1 MADAADGRVLRMSD
15 HTADHTADR
24 TPNHPPDHPP
34 ETTLGLHLEPLE
46 GGWSGRTFLGTV
58 AGERTVVR
66 VYPPEEAEGP
76 ARDAA
81 VLRLGRAVLA
91 GCAPVPEVLE
101 TRAGEPSVGVPGLLL
116 TEHLPGERGDLLL
129 PRLDEHALAHA
140 GRASG
145 EVVSRLAGA
154 VQPRA
159 GRFVDEQLTLAPWE
173 PPWDAESLV
182 DLVAALVPRLD
193 LVGADRDGLLGL
205 AGDADDV
212 LHDAAQEGPG
222 TVLVHGD
229 LNAKNLLLATTENDQ
244 VVVTGVLDW
253 EFAHA
258 GSPWADLGN
267 LLREQRSPAYV
278 EAVLDTVAARRG
290 VPADLALDLAR
301 AADLVA
307 VVELATRRGSNPV
320 SDAAHE
326 RLLVMV
332 RARDLHAC

>member
-1 MADAADGRVLRMSD
+1 MSD
-15 HTADHTADR
+15 HTADHAADQPSETA
-24 TPNHPPDHPP
+24 
-34 ETTLGLHLEPLE
+34 LGLHLEPLE

-66 VYPPEEAEGP
+66 VYPPEEGDAP

-81 VLRLGRAVLA
+81 VLRLGRTVLA

-101 TRAGEPSVGVPGLLL
+101 TRAGDPAVGAPGLLL
-116 TEHLPGERGDLLL
+116 TAHLPGERGDLLL
-129 PRLDEHALAHA
+129 PRLDEHALAAA
-140 GRASG
+140 GRALG
-145 EVVSRLAGA
+145 EVVARLAGA

-173 PPWDAESLV
+173 PPWDAASLV

-193 LVGADRDGLLGL
+193 LGAADRDAVLGL
-205 AGDADDV
+205 AGLADDV
-212 LHDAAQEGPG
+212 LQDAAQEGPG

-229 LNAKNLLLATTENDQ
+229 LNAKNLLLATTEDDR

-307 VVELATRRGSNPV
+307 VVELATRRGSGPV

-326 RLLVMV
+326 RLLVMA

>member
-1 MADAADGRVLRMSD
+1 MSD
-15 HTADHTADR
+15 HAADHPSETA
-24 TPNHPPDHPP
+24 
-34 ETTLGLHLEPLE
+34 LGLHLEPLE

-66 VYPPEEAEGP
+66 VYPPEDGDAP

-81 VLRLGRAVLA
+81 VLRLGRAVLS

-101 TRAGEPSVGVPGLLL
+101 TRAGDPDGGAPGLLL
-116 TEHLPGERGDLLL
+116 TQHLPGERGDLLL
-129 PRLDEHALAHA
+129 PRLDEHGLAAA
-140 GRASG
+140 GRALG
-145 EVVSRLAGA
+145 EVVARLAGA

-159 GRFVDEQLTLAPWE
+159 GRFVDEQLTLASWG
-173 PPWDAESLV
+173 PPWDAGSLV
-182 DLVAALVPRLD
+182 DLVAELVPRLD
-193 LVGADRDGLLGL
+193 LVAADRDAVLGL
-205 AGDADDV
+205 ADDADDV
-212 LHDAAQEGPG
+212 LQDAAREGPG
-222 TVLVHGD
+222 AVLVHGD
-229 LNAKNLLLATTENDQ
+229 LNPKNLLLVTTGDDQ

-258 GSPWADLGN
+258 GSSWADLGN

-290 VPADLALDLAR
+290 VPAELALDLAR

-326 RLLVMV
+326 RLLLMA

>member
-1 MADAADGRVLRMSD
+1 MSD
-15 HTADHTADR
+15 HAPDT
-24 TPNHPPDHPP
+24 TPDTTPDM
-34 ETTLGLHLEPLE
+34 TGGLHLEPLE

-66 VYPPEEAEGP
+66 VYPPEEAGAP
-76 ARDAA
+76 TRDAA
-81 VLRLGRAVLA
+81 VLRLGQAALA

-101 TRAGEPSVGVPGLLL
+101 TRAGDPATGAPGLLL

-129 PRLDEHALAHA
+129 PRLDETGLAAA
-140 GRASG
+140 GRALG
-145 EVVSRLAGA
+145 EVVARLAGA

-159 GRFVDEQLTLAPWE
+159 GRFVDEQLTVADWE
-173 PPWDAESLV
+173 PPWDAETLV
-182 DLVAALVPRLD
+182 DLVAALLPRLD
-193 LVGADRDGLLGL
+193 LAPADRDAVLGL
-205 AGDADDV
+205 AAHAEEV
-212 LHDAAQEGPG
+212 LEDGRATGPG

-229 LNAKNLLLATTENDQ
+229 LNAKNLLLTDRTDRAGHDAE

-267 LLREQRSPAYV
+267 LVREQLSPAYV
-278 EAVLDTVAARRG
+278 EALLDTVAQRRG
-290 VPADLALDLAR
+290 MPADLALDLGR

-326 RLLVMV
+326 RLLVMA
-332 RARDLHAC
+332 RARDLHAR

>member
-1 MADAADGRVLRMSD
+1 MSD
-15 HTADHTADR
+15 HAPDT
-24 TPNHPPDHPP
+24 TPDVAG
-34 ETTLGLHLEPLE
+34 GLHLEPLE

-66 VYPPEEAEGP
+66 VYPPEEAGAP
-76 ARDAA
+76 MRDAA
-81 VLRLGRAVLA
+81 VLRLGQAVLG

-101 TRAGEPSVGVPGLLL
+101 TRAGDPATGVPGLLL

-129 PRLDEHALAHA
+129 PRLDDRGLAAA
-140 GRASG
+140 GRALG
-145 EVVSRLAGA
+145 EVVARLAGA

-159 GRFVDEQLTLAPWE
+159 GRFVDEQLTVADWE
-173 PPWDAESLV
+173 PPWEAEDLV

-193 LVGADRDGLLGL
+193 LARADRDAVLGL
-205 AGDADDV
+205 AAQAGEV
-212 LHDAAQEGPG
+212 LEDGPTAGPG

-229 LNAKNLLLATTENDQ
+229 MNAKNLLLTDRAGEAGHDAG
-244 VVVTGVLDW
+244 VVVAGVLDW

-278 EAVLDTVAARRG
+278 EALLDTVAQRRG
-290 VPADLALDLAR
+290 VPADLALDLGR

-307 VVELATRRGSNPV
+307 LVELATRRGSNPV

-326 RLLVMV
+326 RLLVMA

>member
-1 MADAADGRVLRMSD
+1 MSD
-15 HTADHTADR
+15 HPADHPA
-24 TPNHPPDHPP
+24 DHPP
-34 ETTLGLHLEPLE
+34 EPALGLHLEPLE

-66 VYPPEEAEGP
+66 VYPPEDGDAA

-81 VLRLGRAVLA
+81 VLRLGRRVLA

-101 TRAGEPSVGVPGLLL
+101 TRAGDPDGGAPGLLL
-116 TEHLPGERGDLLL
+116 TQHLPGVRGDLLL
-129 PRLDEHALAHA
+129 PRLDEPALAAA
-140 GRASG
+140 GRVLG
-145 EVVSRLAGA
+145 EVVARLAGA

-159 GRFVDEQLTLAPWE
+159 GRFVDEQLTLASWE
-173 PPWDAESLV
+173 PPWDAGSLV
-182 DLVAALVPRLD
+182 DLVAELVPRLD
-193 LVGADRDGLLGL
+193 LVAADRDAVLGL

-212 LHDAAQEGPG
+212 LQDAAREGPG
-222 TVLVHGD
+222 AVLVHGD
-229 LNAKNLLLATTENDQ
+229 LNAKNLLLATTEDDR
-244 VVVTGVLDW
+244 VLVTGVLDW

-278 EAVLDTVAARRG
+278 EAVLDTVAVRRG
-290 VPADLALDLAR
+290 VAADLALDLAR

-326 RLLVMV
+326 RLLVMA

>member
-159 GRFVDEQLTLAPWE
+159 GRFVDEQLSLAPWE

-326 RLLVMV
+326 RLLIMV
-332 RARDLHAC
+332 RSRDLHAC

>member
-1 MADAADGRVLRMSD
+1 MAGGPGGRVLRMSD
-15 HTADHTADR
+15 DAADST
-24 TPNHPPDHPP
+24 P
-34 ETTLGLHLEPLE
+34 ETALGLHLEPLE

-66 VYPPEEAEGP
+66 VYPPEEGDAP

-101 TRAGEPSVGVPGLLL
+101 TRAGDPSVGAPGLLL
-116 TEHLPGERGDLLL
+116 AEHLPGERGDLLL
-129 PRLDEHALAHA
+129 PRLDGQALTAA
-140 GRASG
+140 GRALG
-145 EVVSRLAGA
+145 EVVARLGGA

-159 GRFVDEQLTLAPWE
+159 GRFVDEQLTLASWDA
-173 PPWDAESLV
+173 PWDAASLV

-193 LVGADRDGLLGL
+193 LPAADRDAVLGL
-205 AGDADDV
+205 AADADEV
-212 LHDAAQEGPG
+212 LEDGAPEGPG
-222 TVLVHGD
+222 AVLVHGD
-229 LNAKNLLLATTENDQ
+229 LNAKNLLLATTEDGQ

-258 GSPWADLGN
+258 GSAWADLGN
-267 LLREQRSPAYV
+267 LLREHRSPAYV

-320 SDAAHE
+320 AEVAHQ
-326 RLLVMV
+326 RLLVMA

>member
-1 MADAADGRVLRMSD
+1 MSD
-15 HTADHTADR
+15 HAA
-24 TPNHPPDHPP
+24 DHPP
-34 ETTLGLHLEPLE
+34 ETALGLHLEPLE

-66 VYPPEEAEGP
+66 VYPPEEVEGP

-81 VLRLGRAVLA
+81 VLRLGRAVLS

-101 TRAGEPSVGVPGLLL
+101 TRAGDPAVGAPGLLL
-116 TEHLPGERGDLLL
+116 TGHLPGERGDLLL
-129 PRLDEHALAHA
+129 PRLDDHALAAA
-140 GRASG
+140 GRALG
-145 EVVSRLAGA
+145 EVVARLAGA

-159 GRFVDEQLTLAPWE
+159 GRFVDEQLTLASWE
-173 PPWDAESLV
+173 PPWDAGSLV
-182 DLVAALVPRLD
+182 DLVAELVPRLD
-193 LVGADRDGLLGL
+193 LVAADRDAVLGL

-212 LHDAAQEGPG
+212 LQDAAREGPG
-222 TVLVHGD
+222 AVLVHGD
-229 LNAKNLLLATTENDQ
+229 LNAKNLLLATTEDDR
-244 VVVTGVLDW
+244 VLVTGVLDW

-278 EAVLDTVAARRG
+278 EAVLDTVAVRRG
-290 VPADLALDLAR
+290 VPADHALDLAR

-326 RLLVMV
+326 RLLVMA

>member
-1 MADAADGRVLRMSD
+1 MSD
-15 HTADHTADR
+15 HTTSHT
-24 TPNHPPDHPP
+24 TGHPP
-34 ETTLGLHLEPLE
+34 EAALGLDLEPLE

-66 VYPPEEAEGP
+66 VYPPDDVAGP
-76 ARDAA
+76 ARDSA
-81 VLRLGRAVLA
+81 VLRLGRSVLT

-101 TRAGEPSVGVPGLLL
+101 TRAGDPAVGAPGLLL
-116 TEHLPGERGDLLL
+116 AEHLPGERGDLLL
-129 PRLDEHALAHA
+129 PRLDDRALAVV
-140 GRASG
+140 GRALG
-145 EVVSRLAGA
+145 EVVARLAGA
-154 VQPRA
+154 VQPRV
-159 GRFVDEQLTLAPWE
+159 GRFVDEQLGLAPWE

-182 DLVAALVPRLD
+182 DLVAALAPRLD
-193 LVGADRDGLLGL
+193 LRAADHDAVLGL
-205 AGDADDV
+205 AGNADDV
-212 LHDAAQEGPG
+212 LQDAAREGPG
-222 TVLVHGD
+222 AVLVHGD
-229 LNAKNLLLATTENDQ
+229 LNAKNLLLASTADDR

-278 EAVLDTVAARRG
+278 EAVLDTVADRRG
-290 VPADLALDLAR
+290 VPVDLALDLAR

-326 RLLVMV
+326 RLLVMA

>member
-1 MADAADGRVLRMSD
+1 MSD
-15 HTADHTADR
+15 HTTDHT
-24 TPNHPPDHPP
+24 TSHTTGHPP
-34 ETTLGLHLEPLE
+34 EAALGLDLEPLE
-46 GGWSGRTFLGTV
+46 GGWSGRTFLGKV

-66 VYPPEEAEGP
+66 VYPPDDVAGP

-81 VLRLGRAVLA
+81 VLRLGRSVLT

-101 TRAGEPSVGVPGLLL
+101 TRAGDPAVGAPGLLL
-116 TEHLPGERGDLLL
+116 AEHLPGERGDLLL
-129 PRLDEHALAHA
+129 PRLDDRALAVV
-140 GRASG
+140 GRALG
-145 EVVSRLAGA
+145 EVVARLAGA
-154 VQPRA
+154 VQPRV
-159 GRFVDEQLTLAPWE
+159 GRFVDEQLGLAPWE

-182 DLVAALVPRLD
+182 DLVAALAPRLD
-193 LVGADRDGLLGL
+193 LRAADHDAVLGL

-212 LHDAAQEGPG
+212 LQDAAREGPG
-222 TVLVHGD
+222 AVLVHGD
-229 LNAKNLLLATTENDQ
+229 LNAKNLLLASTEDDR

-278 EAVLDTVAARRG
+278 EAVLDTVADRRG
-290 VPADLALDLAR
+290 VPVDLALDLAR

-326 RLLVMV
+326 RLLVLA

>member
-1 MADAADGRVLRMSD
+1 MSD
-15 HTADHTADR
+15 HTADHAAD
-24 TPNHPPDHPP
+24 PPPQP
-34 ETTLGLHLEPLE
+34 ALGLHLEPLD

-101 TRAGEPSVGVPGLLL
+101 TRAGDPAVGAPGLLL
-116 TEHLPGERGDLLL
+116 AEHLPGERGDLLL
-129 PRLDEHALAHA
+129 PRLDEHALAAA
-140 GRASG
+140 GRALG
-145 EVVSRLAGA
+145 EVVARLAGA
-154 VQPRA
+154 VQARA
-159 GRFVDEQLTLAPWE
+159 GRFVDDQLSLAPWE

-182 DLVAALVPRLD
+182 DLVGALVPRLD
-193 LVGADRDGLLGL
+193 LVAADRDALLGL

-212 LHDAAQEGPG
+212 LQEGPG

-229 LNAKNLLLATTENDQ
+229 LNAKNLLLATTEDDG

-267 LLREQRSPAYV
+267 LLREHRSPAYV

-326 RLLVMV
+326 RLLVMA

>member
-1 MADAADGRVLRMSD
+1 MTD
-15 HTADHTADR
+15 HTADHAADHTAE
-24 TPNHPPDHPP
+24 HAP

-66 VYPPEEAEGP
+66 VYPPEESDAP

-81 VLRLGRAVLA
+81 VLRLGRTVLA

-101 TRAGEPSVGVPGLLL
+101 TRTGDPGVGAPGLLL
-116 TEHLPGERGDLLL
+116 AEHLPGERGDLLL
-129 PRLDEHALAHA
+129 PRLDEPALAAA
-140 GRASG
+140 GRALG
-145 EVVSRLAGA
+145 EVVARLAGA

-159 GRFVDEQLTLAPWE
+159 GRFVDEQLTLASWE
-173 PPWDAESLV
+173 APWDAESLV
-182 DLVAALVPRLD
+182 DLVAALVPRLG
-193 LVGADRDGLLGL
+193 LAAADRAALLGL
-205 AGDADDV
+205 AGHADDV
-212 LHDAAQEGPG
+212 LQDADQEGPG
-222 TVLVHGD
+222 AVLVHGD
-229 LNAKNLLLATTENDQ
+229 LNAKNLLLATTEDDG

-258 GSPWADLGN
+258 GSSWADLGN

-326 RLLVMV
+326 RLLLMA
-332 RARDLHAC
+332 RTRDLHAC